1 MHLPSIIQSIE
12 QLLFTQDCVII
23 PNFGGFVVNQQGYTY
38 DAERAK
44 IHPKKRWIAF
54 NERLRADDGTLAIQL
69 AKDFKW
75 TQKKAFEHVL
85 AFSAEIKSII
95 LANGTMEFGKIGQ
108 FTLTQEQKIS
118 FTPNSHLNFDLSQYG
133 LFEVGTLGKTKP
145 KLIEN
150 PIPQSVE
157 DLPAISQAEYE
168 EENTRKT
175 FSSRFYAYVLTAFI
189 VGGLGAYILTEPNS
203 KFVNSSFSPLT
214 IKIKKEKLV
223 AKTIVTP
230 TADTKSNNPAEKA
243 DVPVDS
249 LLETRSKLATEGIFL
264 VAASFKTQEKA
275 EKGLAEFVSRGF
287 DSVEILPKKEGE
299 QYFRVSVGKVAS
311 MDEGYQAA
319 ASLKKSKKV
328 DIWVYQ
334 INHSL

>member
-12 QLLFTQDCVII
+12 QLLFTHDCVII

-38 DAERAK
+38 DAEQAK

-54 NERLRADDGTLAIQL
+54 NERLRADDGILAIQL
-69 AKDFKW
+69 AKDFNL

-85 AFSAEIKSII
+85 AFSSEIKSI
-95 LANGTMEFGKIGQ
+95 LQANGTMQLGKIGQ

-150 PIPQSVE
+150 PIPLSVE
-157 DLPAISQAEYE
+157 DLPALSQSEYE
-168 EENTRKT
+168 EESTRKT

-230 TADTKSNNPAEKA
+230 TVIKTDNPAEKA
-243 DVPVDS
+243 DVGVDS
-249 LLETRSKLATEGIFL
+249 LTETPSTFKREGIFL

-275 EKGLAEFVSRGF
+275 EEGLAEFVSRGF
-287 DSVEILPKKEGE
+287 DSVEILPKQEGE
-299 QYFRVSVGKVAS
+299 QYFRVSVGKVAT
-311 MDEGYQAA
+311 MDEGYQVAA
-319 ASLKKSKKV
+319 TMKKNKKV

-334 INHSL
+334 TNHSL

>member
-1 MHLPSIIQSIE
+1 MHLPSIIQTIE
-12 QLLFTQDCVII
+12 QLLFTHDCVII

-38 DAERAK
+38 DAEQAK

-54 NERLRADDGTLAIQL
+54 NERLRADDGILAIQL
-69 AKDFKW
+69 AKDLNLP
-75 TQKKAFEHVL
+75 QKKAFEHVL

-95 LANGTMEFGKIGQ
+95 QANGTMEFGKIGQ

-118 FTPNSHLNFDLSQYG
+118 FSPNSHLNFDLSQYG

-157 DLPAISQAEYE
+157 DLPAISQSEYE
-168 EENTRKT
+168 EESTRKT
-175 FSSRFYAYVLTAFI
+175 FSSRFYAFVLTAFI
-189 VGGLGAYILTEPNS
+189 FAGLGAYILTEPNS

-230 TADTKSNNPAEKA
+230 TDIKTDNPTKKA
-243 DVPVDS
+243 DVPIDS
-249 LLETRSKLATEGIFL
+249 LTETPSTLKKEGIFL

-334 INHSL
+334 TNHSL